1 MQLNWKLI
9 PYDALTKEQLYELMV
24 LRQLVFV
31 VEQDCPYL
39 DADGK
44 DQKSWHL
51 LGYGND
57 KLAAYARLVAPGISY
72 AEPSIGRIVSSPEFR
87 GTGLGK
93 ELMVVAIAELQRHFG
108 VLPIRIS
115 GQLYLRKFYEGF
127 GFETVGEQYLE
138 DNIPHIEM
146 LRPA

>member
-1 MQLNWKLI
+1 MQLSWKVL
-9 PYDALTKEQLYELMV
+9 PFNALSRDQLYELMV
-24 LRQLVFV
+24 LRQKVFV

-44 DQKSWHL
+44 DQKSLHV
-51 LGYGND
+51 LGYHD
-57 KLAAYARLVAPGISY
+57 EELAAYARLVEPGVSY
-72 AEPSIGRIVSSPEFR
+72 EEPSIGRIVSSSNFR

-93 ELMVVAIAELQRHFG
+93 ELMQVAIEELQRHFG
-108 VLPIRIS
+108 ALPIRIS
-115 GQLYLRKFYEGF
+115 GQLYLQKFYENLGF
-127 GFETVGEQYLE
+127 TVVGEQYLE

>member
-1 MQLNWKLI
+1 MQLSWKVL
-9 PYDALTKEQLYELMV
+9 PFNSLSRDQLYEIMA
-24 LRQLVFV
+24 LRQKVFV

-44 DQKSWHL
+44 DQKSLHV
-51 LGYGND
+51 LGYHD
-57 KLAAYARLVAPGISY
+57 EVLAAYARLVEPGGSY
-72 AEPSIGRIVSSPEFR
+72 EEPSIGRIVSSPDFR

-93 ELMVVAIAELQRHFG
+93 ELMQVAIEELQRHFG
-108 VLPIRIS
+108 ALPIRIS
-115 GQLYLRKFYEGF
+115 GQLYLQKFYENLGF
-127 GFETVGEQYLE
+127 AVVGEQYLE